1 MNKSQRNLL
10 SVDKTVPEDSTM
22 LNGYTLRHD
31 SSSRDYGEQR
41 EGPGK
46 LKRKWLAT
54 SGGAYQIEPGSKQI
68 FPSFIAA
75 LLRPAAMRGLDR
87 TTDNDAETTARL

>member
-10 SVDKTVPEDSTM
+10 YVDKTVPEGNMM

-31 SSSRDYGEQR
+31 SSSRDCGEQR
-41 EGPGK
+41 EG

-87 TTDNDAETTARL
+87 TTDNDAETTAHL